1 MLSAISYMLECVFCQ
16 IRDREI
22 PKEFTYEDRDI
33 MVFPDI
39 NPLKPIHL
47 LVMPKKHFKDFLDL
61 KDKTLLE
68 KIKDIIQK
76 MIKEQGLENKG
87 YRLVVNGGGAQII
100 NHLHVHLIG
109 PLGGV

>member
-1 MLSAISYMLECVFCQ
+1 MNCIFCK

-22 PKEFTYEDRDI
+22 PKEFTYEDEDI

-47 LVMPKKHFKDFLDL
+47 LVMPKKHLKDFLDL

-68 KIKDIIQK
+68 KIKNIIQK
-76 MIKEQGLENKG
+76 MIKEQKLEDKG
-87 YRLVVNGGGAQII
+87 YRLVINGGGTQIVD
-100 NHLHVHLIG
+100 HLHVHLVG

>member
-1 MLSAISYMLECVFCQ
+1 MLNCIFCK

-22 PKEFTYEDRDI
+22 PKEFTYEDEDV

-47 LVMPKKHFKDFLDL
+47 LVMPKKHIKDFLDL
-61 KDKTLLE
+61 KDPTILE
-68 KIKDIIQK
+68 KVKNVIQK
-76 MIKEQGLENKG
+76 MIKEQKLEDKG
-87 YRLVVNGGGAQII
+87 YRLVVNGGGAQIVD
-100 NHLHVHLIG
+100 HLHVHLVG

>member
-1 MLSAISYMLECVFCQ
+1 MADCIFCQ

-22 PKEFTYEDRDI
+22 PKEFTYEDEDV

-47 LVMPKKHFKDFLDL
+47 LVMPKKHLKDFLDL
-61 KDKTLLE
+61 QDATLLE
-68 KIKDIIQK
+68 KLKNVIQK
-76 MIKEQGLENKG
+76 TIKEQKLEDKG
-87 YRLVVNGGGAQII
+87 YRLVVNGGGAQIVD
-100 NHLHVHLIG
+100 HLHVHLVG